1 MSYSYIKTVFPN
13 FKTSTIHNERIY
25 NDIIASGTGDLH
37 AFEPTDTPK
46 IYNIN
51 KNPNPPKETTKATQ
65 MQPPA
70 PINSIE
76 TFGNGNA
83 DANEISSITLP
94 QEKEL
99 EMNCD
104 VHSCTNVVS
113 HVLKCESCKKMLM
126 SQLKLS
132 ESNFLSQDI
141 LEIVMYVLFG
151 LLLLILLDKLK

>member
-13 FKTSTIHNERIY
+13 FKTSTIHNEKIY
-25 NDIIASGTGDLH
+25 NDIIVSGTGDLH
-37 AFEPTDTPK
+37 AFEPTDTVK
-46 IYNIN
+46 FYNIN
-51 KNPNPPKETTKATQ
+51 KDPNPPKETVVIQTQ
-65 MQPPA
+65 NPI

-76 TFGNGNA
+76 TF
-83 DANEISSITLP
+83 DNENKESKETSN

-99 EMNCD
+99 EINCD
-104 VHSCTNVVS
+104 INSCTNIIS
-113 HVLKCESCKKMLM
+113 HVLKCESCKKMLI

-141 LEIVMYVLFG
+141 LEIVMYILFG